1 MGTCALESSARAQ
14 LITNIKATAMDVTQQ
29 SNSTPRARILN
40 ASTRQSHGCSAL
52 PGQKLQPHAGHLWA
66 KETAKQAVIRQSRL
80 LFCNIRPLEAYI
92 LKYLTFGG
100 LCSELSPLPL
110 QPGAA
115 ERCRHLPALQE
126 EHLLPWGEPGSPPP
140 CPHTWLSTD
149 ILLSLK
155 YLKSF
160 IWFW

>member
-29 SNSTPRARILN
+29 SNSAPRARILN

-115 ERCRHLPALQE
+115 ERCRHLPALHRRNTSSHGENQAP
-126 EHLLPWGEPGSPPP
+126 LLPALTRGFPLIF
-140 CPHTWLSTD
+140 CFL
-149 ILLSLK
+149 
-155 YLKSF
+155 
-160 IWFW
+160 